1 MDEDRQLDPAI
12 SLAFVLNLRISKVEA
27 VREALRELEGVR
39 VVLSKIGPPRT
50 LWIKEGEESP

>member
-12 SLAFVLNLRISKVEA
+12 SLAFVLNLRISKVAE
-27 VREALRELEGVR
+27 VREALAALEDVR

-50 LWIKEGEESP
+50 LWLVEGDGPP